1 MHKVFNAKSFWTFV
15 CFAAFFIFT
24 TSLITQQWWLNIF
37 TMILG
42 LAFKYRGDKIV
53 FPQYA
58 KLRKQREAKLQAY
71 LDKRQEKNNNYVR
84 NKRNKYS
91 K

>member
-24 TSLITQQWWLNIF
+24 SSLITKMWWLNIF

-42 LAFKYRGDKIV
+42 LAFKYYGDPV
-53 FPQYA
+53 CFPERA
-58 KLRKQREAKLQAY
+58 KERKVREEKMQAY
-71 LDKRQEKNNNYVR
+71 LNKRQEMNSNYVR
-84 NKRNKYS
+84 NKRNRKQG
-91 K
+91 